1 MQNKWKNPYFQSEEC
16 KDKQQQQQQQ
26 QQQQNNNKTKQNIK
40 TKT

>member
-1 MQNKWKNPYFQSEEC
+1 MKKPYFQSEEC
-16 KDKQQQQQQQ
+16 KDKQQQQQQ

>member
-26 QQQQNNNKTKQNIK
+26 QQNNNKTKQNIK

>member
-1 MQNKWKNPYFQSEEC
+1 MQNKWKNPYFQSEEF
-16 KDKQQQQQQQ
+16 KDKQQQQQ